1 MNRNNRNIVQSTV
14 NNTGHYRLLVA
25 VLLFT
30 VIIRGVP
37 LINSGLPYGYDGF
50 YHTYKVYNILETASI
65 NYNLY
70 LPPTLNVFVAVFSL
84 LSSADVLSIV
94 RFIPVLTSVL
104 VVLSLY
110 LLVRDMFR
118 HREDADV
125 IAAAAASIFSVNEF
139 YLFYSSTYLAESLA
153 LITVLIFIYTISH
166 RYWYLSFFMLFAT
179 AAFHHVLSLLLLLSL
194 IAGVFLS
201 GQRRYYLLM
210 AVFFSLSIALFW
222 RGLYWEG
229 VQYFSA
235 GPWSSSISTY
245 FLDVI
250 IKFKWVLAV
259 SIILL
264 PLIFLS
270 LYRITRVPGY
280 GGGYKYRYI
289 KKGLN
294 ERTVF
299 VLAFL
304 SMVGAIAALPV
315 VSAYL
320 HITTSRAF
328 WPLLL
333 NHLGAIL
340 TISLGAAGMVVVYR
354 ELNRQSRFMFYWLIA
369 TAVLVLWDV
378 AGAGKVIS
386 LTRMLVYLTIPLS
399 VFAGRYL
406 AGVFA
411 GTPSRV
417 SLAAGVLLVI
427 IVVPVN
433 ILSAY
438 PDRDMAYK
446 SGLNYQY
453 VEQKE
458 YVSSLWIAGHIPED
472 RVFAADIRT
481 GGVIRGIGHNIVPN
495 GYFYKIM
502 APEDFGYRNTWS
514 IENVGGDGRAY
525 RVNALEDFSSTFKGD
540 TSWRDYVFE
549 VMVRIEDYDA
559 SNSRATAGLMFRSDM
574 AKGNLYYLGIYP
586 GAGGDGGVGGASAGA
601 CKLYTY
607 NRYVIRLLDMRPCS
621 IEKGVWYK
629 LKVKVNGSS
638 ISYYLDGRELGR
650 IDSYSHR
657 TGNVGIGATGTFAYF
672 DNVSVRLLNG
682 TLLLDDG
689 FENGSTAGWEIMQW
703 DVMTLIENVTYKSRD
718 GRRREGMDYIY
729 VSNLM
734 QMPGAILITDP
745 GGNLM
750 RSVPLSNRSLLKWE
764 SPGFNRVYG
773 NGMVRI
779 YGVVS

>member
-1 MNRNNRNIVQSTV
+1 LNRNNR
-14 NNTGHYRLLVA
+14 NTGHYRLLAA

-30 VIIRGVP
+30 IIIRGVP

-70 LPPTLNVFVAVFSL
+70 LPPTLNVFVAVFAL
-84 LSSADVLSIV
+84 LSSVDILSIV

-118 HREDADV
+118 HREDASV

-201 GQRRYYLLM
+201 GWTGQRRYYLSM
-210 AVFFSLSIALFW
+210 AVFFSFSIALFW

-250 IKFKWVLAV
+250 IKFKWVLVV
-259 SIILL
+259 SIVLL
-264 PLIFLS
+264 PLIIFS
-270 LYRITRVPGY
+270 LYRIPRAPGY
-280 GGGYKYRYI
+280 GYIFGYV
-289 KKGLN
+289 KKGLD

-304 SMVGAIAALPV
+304 SMVAAIAALPV

-328 WPLLL
+328 LPLLL

-406 AGVFA
+406 TGVFA
-411 GTPSRV
+411 GTPSKV
-417 SLAAGVLLVI
+417 FLAAVVLLVV
-427 IVVPVN
+427 IVVPAN

-453 VEQKE
+453 VEQQE

-495 GYFYKIM
+495 GYFYRIM
-502 APEDFGYRNTWS
+502 APEDFGYRDTWS
-514 IENVGGDGRAY
+514 IENVSGEGRVY
-525 RVNALEDFSSTFKGD
+525 RVNALEDFSSIFKGN

-549 VMVRIEDYDA
+549 VMVRIEDYNR

-574 AKGNLYYLGIYP
+574 AKGNLYYLSIYP
-586 GAGGDGGVGGASAGA
+586 GVDGDGGVGGAGTGV

-607 NRYVIRLLDMRPCS
+607 NRYVARLLDMRPCS

-629 LKVKVNGSS
+629 LKVKVNGSG

-657 TGNVGIGATGTFAYF
+657 MGNVGIGATGAFAYF
-672 DNVSVRLLNG
+672 DNVSVSMSNG
-682 TLLLDDG
+682 TLLLEDG
-689 FENGSTAGWEIMQW
+689 FESGSTAGWEMMQW

-779 YGVVS
+779 YGVVP